1 LAYFYRELAVFYEA
15 ALVGSAVSLPRLPVQ
30 FADYASWQ
38 QRWLGG
44 APAKAQLAYWQRQLN
59 NPPPP
64 LDLAADY
71 ERPVRSSYRGAR
83 TSKRLSL
90 ELTRALNDLSRRE
103 GVTLFMTLLAGLSIL
118 LGRLAGRDDFVIG
131 STIAGRNR
139 PELEGAIG
147 FFINALALRCDLSG
161 GPNFTELL
169 KRVRE
174 ACLDAYAHQDLPFDK
189 VVEALNPGRDLGR
202 NPLFEV
208 MFNMNEVSARAL
220 KLKDCRTEKLIQ
232 SEPSAKF
239 DITLYAPEVEGAIE
253 LVMVYNADLFGPA
266 RVAIYLDQLSAVLE
280 QAATAPGKNIELF
293 SLLTPSTEALL
304 PDPVAPLGDLWFG
317 AVHETI
323 SRQAQTGPQRL
334 ALTDATGDWR
344 YRELDL
350 QSNQLAHYFLDRGLR
365 PRDVIAIH
373 AQRSASLVVALL
385 GVLKAGAVFVVLDPA
400 YPAARLIDYLS
411 IAQPKAWVQL
421 EPAGKLPQTLA
432 QYLGSAGLRCRL
444 NLPPAKNEIASLLVG
459 YSGKPPEI
467 VLGADDPAYIAFT
480 SGSTGQPKGVLCR
493 HGPVSH
499 FLPWQE
505 AVFAL
510 RNRDRYSLLS
520 GLGYNHLQREIFTA
534 LASGARLY
542 VPSAAQVQSP
552 TLLTSWL
559 RDRKISIL
567 HLTPALGRMIQT
579 AGAAPL
585 PSLRRIFFGGDVLTR
600 HDVAAMGRLAP
611 MAKIVSFYGATET
624 QRAVGFFRVDEDEP
638 KTGTGEYSA
647 VPTGRGA
654 PDVQLLL
661 LTRGARL
668 AGVGELG
675 DLYVRSP
682 HLAAGYVCDEESTK
696 LNFLT
701 NPFTGDPRDRLY
713 RSGEFGRYRPDGNVE
728 WVGRRDRRASI
739 RGFRVEVA
747 EIESAL
753 MQHPA
758 VRAAAVA
765 ETSQLKIKTS
775 KLSEQLIAYVVSDD
789 SARILVTELRAFLAA
804 RLPHY
809 MVPADFIF
817 LDRLPMSPNGKV
829 DYSML
834 PVSNRQ
840 RNAQTSWQAP
850 RSAIEQRLAAMVAEI
865 LGVEKVG
872 RRDDF
877 FRLGGHSLL
886 AAQLTARV
894 RERLG
899 VGLELRT
906 FLEAPTVEALAKR
919 VEAMGGSPCIELGR
933 EEIEL

>member
-1 LAYFYRELAVFYEA
+1 
-15 ALVGSAVSLPRLPVQ
+15 
-30 FADYASWQ
+30 
-38 QRWLGG
+38 
-44 APAKAQLAYWQRQLN
+44 
-59 NPPPP
+59 
-64 LDLAADY
+64 
-71 ERPVRSSYRGAR
+71 
-83 TSKRLSL
+83 
-90 ELTRALNDLSRRE
+90 
-103 GVTLFMTLLAGLSIL
+103 
-118 LGRLAGRDDFVIG
+118 
-131 STIAGRNR
+131 
-139 PELEGAIG
+139 
-147 FFINALALRCDLSG
+147 
-161 GPNFTELL
+161 
-169 KRVRE
+169 
-174 ACLDAYAHQDLPFDK
+174 
-189 VVEALNPGRDLGR
+189 
-202 NPLFEV
+202 
-208 MFNMNEVSARAL
+208 
-220 KLKDCRTEKLIQ
+220 
-232 SEPSAKF
+232 
-239 DITLYAPEVEGAIE
+239 
-253 LVMVYNADLFGPA
+253 
-266 RVAIYLDQLSAVLE
+266 
-280 QAATAPGKNIELF
+280 
-293 SLLTPSTEALL
+293 
-304 PDPVAPLGDLWFG
+304 
-317 AVHETI
+317 
-323 SRQAQTGPQRL
+323 
-334 ALTDATGDWR
+334 
-344 YRELDL
+344 
-350 QSNQLAHYFLDRGLR
+350 
-365 PRDVIAIH
+365 
-373 AQRSASLVVALL
+373 
-385 GVLKAGAVFVVLDPA
+385 
-400 YPAARLIDYLS
+400 
-411 IAQPKAWVQL
+411 
-421 EPAGKLPQTLA
+421 
-432 QYLGSAGLRCRL
+432 
-444 NLPPAKNEIASLLVG
+444 
-459 YSGKPPEI
+459 
-467 VLGADDPAYIAFT
+467 
-480 SGSTGQPKGVLCR
+480 
-493 HGPVSH
+493 
-499 FLPWQE
+499 
-505 AVFAL
+505 
-510 RNRDRYSLLS
+510 LS

-886 AAQLTARV
+886 AAQVAARV

-899 VGLELRT
+899 VGLDLRT

>member
-1 LAYFYRELAVFYEA
+1 
-15 ALVGSAVSLPRLPVQ
+15 
-30 FADYASWQ
+30 
-38 QRWLGG
+38 
-44 APAKAQLAYWQRQLN
+44 
-59 NPPPP
+59 
-64 LDLAADY
+64 
-71 ERPVRSSYRGAR
+71 
-83 TSKRLSL
+83 
-90 ELTRALNDLSRRE
+90 
-103 GVTLFMTLLAGLSIL
+103 M
-118 LGRLAGRDDFVIG
+118 
-131 STIAGRNR
+131 
-139 PELEGAIG
+139 
-147 FFINALALRCDLSG
+147 
-161 GPNFTELL
+161 
-169 KRVRE
+169 
-174 ACLDAYAHQDLPFDK
+174 
-189 VVEALNPGRDLGR
+189 
-202 NPLFEV
+202 
-208 MFNMNEVSARAL
+208 
-220 KLKDCRTEKLIQ
+220 
-232 SEPSAKF
+232 
-239 DITLYAPEVEGAIE
+239 
-253 LVMVYNADLFGPA
+253 
-266 RVAIYLDQLSAVLE
+266 AIYLDQLSAVLE
-280 QAATAPGKNIELF
+280 QAVTAPGKSIEQF

-304 PDPVAPLGDLWFG
+304 PDPVAPLGDRWFG
-317 AVHETI
+317 TVHEMI

-334 ALTDATGDWR
+334 ALTDATGNWR

-350 QSNQLAHYFLDRGLR
+350 QSNQLAHYFLDHGLR

-373 AQRSASLVVALL
+373 AQRRASLVVALL
-385 GVLKAGAVFVVLDPA
+385 GALKTGAVFVVLDPA
-400 YPAARLIDYLS
+400 YPAARLIDYLN
-411 IAQPKAWVQL
+411 IAEPKAWVQL
-421 EPAGKLPQTLA
+421 EPAGELAETLA
-432 QYLGSAGLRCRL
+432 KFLGSAGLRCRL
-444 NLPPAKNEIASLLVG
+444 NLPPTKNEIASLVAG
-459 YSGKPPEI
+459 YSAKPPRI
-467 VLGADDPAYIAFT
+467 ALGADDPAYIAFT

-505 AVFAL
+505 EVFAL

-559 RDRKISIL
+559 RDREISIL

-611 MAKIVSFYGATET
+611 KAKIVSFYGATET
-624 QRAVGFFRVDEDEP
+624 QRAVGVFRVDEDEP

-661 LTRGARL
+661 LTRGSRL

-675 DLYVRSP
+675 DLCVRSP
-682 HLAAGYVCDEESTK
+682 HLAAGYVRDEESAK

-728 WVGRRDRRASI
+728 WVGRRDRRANI
-739 RGFRVEVA
+739 RGFRVELA

-758 VRAAAVA
+758 VRAAAIA
-765 ETSQLKIKTS
+765 ETSQLKIKNS
-775 KLSEQLIAYVVSDD
+775 KLSEQLIAYVVTDN

-829 DYSML
+829 DYSIL
-834 PVSNRQ
+834 PAPNRQ
-840 RNAQTSWQAP
+840 REGKVSWEAP

-886 AAQLTARV
+886 AAQVAARI

-899 VGLELRT
+899 VGLDLRT
-906 FLEAPTVEALAKR
+906 FLESPTVEALARR
-919 VEAMGGSPCIELGR
+919 VEAMGGSPRSEPGR